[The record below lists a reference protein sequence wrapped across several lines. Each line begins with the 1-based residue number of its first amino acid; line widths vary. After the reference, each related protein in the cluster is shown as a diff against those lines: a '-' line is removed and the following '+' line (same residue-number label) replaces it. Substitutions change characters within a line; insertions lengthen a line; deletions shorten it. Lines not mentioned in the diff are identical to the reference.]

1 MAYSRLI
8 DACHKRHA
16 AAEQMHD
23 AACERAKES
32 GEEQPPMPTEASWEW
47 HTTEVKRI
55 DAEHEALLTTA
66 QAAVEAA
73 EAEANVSKAAT
84 DDALGALGVAESAVT
99 REVARLEAMRAR
111 AIEEAFDAQDKI
123 IAALTAENELLSER
137 LRMVTPFLPQLRVM
151 EQYEMRSTQKPRSG
165 ATSRDG
171 ASWCG
176 RQRRRTRRIRGMK
189 KRQRVH
195 RPRC

>member
-1 MAYSRLI
+1 MQRAFTAAEAAVQRVEAVERADKERVERAERRRNALGSQAAVAYSRLI

-84 DDALGALGVAESAVT
+84 DDALGALGVAESAV
-99 REVARLEAMRAR
+99 RRAAPTEHDGDSPGAAAAEPKWAPPR
-111 AIEEAFDAQDKI
+111 GAPAAAQHLWTKSR
-123 IAALTAENELLSER
+123 T
-137 LRMVTPFLPQLRVM
+137 
-151 EQYEMRSTQKPRSG
+151 G
-165 ATSRDG
+165 A
-171 ASWCG
+171 
-176 RQRRRTRRIRGMK
+176 
-189 KRQRVH
+189 
-195 RPRC
+195 